1 MLFKKTIKDIFQE
14 ISRNV
19 TRKKVT
25 LEKNMR
31 IKDISER
38 LIVDLRNLIYFYLG
52 LLLNYIFHLIK
63 SLLRIKKSFY
73 NI

>member
-19 TRKKVT
+19 TQKKVT